1 MLPLLLTL
9 LLATPAHGQQA
20 DMTPFQIQLY
30 KGGSLLGAGKQGCLN
45 VRAAA
50 AMARA
55 GNGPSGPTAG
65 FDRNLLAELSKRCGI
80 R

>member
-1 MLPLLLTL
+1 MLPLLLTA
-9 LLATPAHGQQA
+9 LLASPAPAQEQL
-20 DMTPFQIQLY
+20 TPFRTQLY
-30 KGGSLLGAGKQGCLN
+30 KGGLLLGEGKQGCLN

-65 FDRNLLAELSKRCGI
+65 FDQNLLEDLTRQCGI